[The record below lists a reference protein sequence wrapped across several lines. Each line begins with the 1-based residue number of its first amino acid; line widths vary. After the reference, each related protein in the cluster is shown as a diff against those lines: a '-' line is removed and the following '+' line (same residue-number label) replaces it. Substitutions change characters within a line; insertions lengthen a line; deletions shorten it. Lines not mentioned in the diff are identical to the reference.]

1 MQVNEEMAGL
11 EKKLTMTK
19 VSLKEVTRRADNE
32 LEARRKVEA
41 LLAETK
47 KKLEEEQNKRTR
59 EMNNNQQ
66 TNDKMNGLE
75 KQVIELQD
83 TAGKQRKV
91 RTLTFKKISRSC
103 CSFPF

>member
-1 MQVNEEMAGL
+1 MAGL
-11 EKKLTMTK
+11 EKKLSMTK

-83 TAGKQRKV
+83 TVGKQRKV
-91 RTLTFKKISRSC
+91 SKPNSKYHFYIIIISDGS
-103 CSFPF
+103 